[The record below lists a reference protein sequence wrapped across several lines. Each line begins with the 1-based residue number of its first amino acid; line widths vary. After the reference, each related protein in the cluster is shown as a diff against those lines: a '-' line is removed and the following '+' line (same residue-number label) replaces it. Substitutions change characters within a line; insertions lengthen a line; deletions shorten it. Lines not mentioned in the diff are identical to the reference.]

1 MVVVDDDNILGE
13 LGEVN
18 GADSSD
24 LGDVNE
30 LPLLVL

>member
-1 MVVVDDDNILGE
+1 MVVVDNNNILE
-13 LGEVN
+13 KLGEVN